1 MKKIM
6 MIMLASMLIPSAFA
20 DNTSSPNQQTGK
32 ESIREKRN
40 SRERSPGTMRNNQS
54 EIRNFFASLTEDER
68 KELRELQRS
77 NPEEAKKIMT
87 QKLEQ
92 YKLHRKE
99 KDKQLKDLIKTYQQA
114 ENKESKEQ
122 AYAEIKK
129 MVTEDFNTNLAEH
142 KRQLDFLER
151 RLKAERER
159 YDIRSKN
166 ADRIIKNRIDELVK
180 VPELRW

>member
-1 MKKIM
+1 
-6 MIMLASMLIPSAFA
+6 
-20 DNTSSPNQQTGK
+20 
-32 ESIREKRN
+32 
-40 SRERSPGTMRNNQS
+40 
-54 EIRNFFASLTEDER
+54 
-68 KELRELQRS
+68 
-77 NPEEAKKIMT
+77 
-87 QKLEQ
+87 
-92 YKLHRKE
+92 
-99 KDKQLKDLIKTYQQA
+99 DLIKTYQQA